1 MRARVT
7 AMRSGLALALV
18 MTLAVPPRPAHAGR
32 WSTQQHAAL
41 DKITDLQTAG
51 ELAAAETLAVKEFA
65 DETAPPGFRR
75 AVAKQGRAVAEALF
89 VTTKDLKHLC
99 IALAM
104 TRVYQ
109 TDLIATDADRL
120 AIPAELERLEA
131 LATTAAA
138 PCARPAPPPVD
149 PPAATPQPEGPAPPT
164 APTVA
169 TAPRRSRTQIGMGAG
184 LLLAAAGLGAG
195 FGGCF
200 AARESEADLIRALDK
215 RATEAQRDLTSGE
228 WDDVHAADRR
238 YSRLSDTG
246 KALGVMAGVALVAAV
261 AVLAMPPRT
270 RSRARALGAG
280 VLIKF

>member
-1 MRARVT
+1 
-7 AMRSGLALALV
+7 MRSGLTLVLAV
-18 MTLAVPPRPAHAGR
+18 TLAAPPRLAHAGG

-51 ELAAAETLAVKEFA
+51 DLAAAETLAVKEFA
-65 DETAPPGFRR
+65 QDSAPPGYRR

-89 VTTKDLKHLC
+89 VATKDVEHLC

-109 TDLIATDADRL
+109 TDLIATDEDRA
-120 AIPAELERLEA
+120 AIPDELARLEA

-138 PCARPAPPPVD
+138 PCARPAPPPAPVD
-149 PPAATPQPEGPAPPT
+149 PPAATPQPEGPAPPPAVPAT
-164 APTVA
+164 A
-169 TAPRRSRTQIGMGAG
+169 TAPRRSRTQIGVGAG
-184 LLLAAAGLGAG
+184 LLVATAGLGAG

-200 AARESEADLIRALDK
+200 AARAPEADIIRSLDK
-215 RATEAQRDLTSGE
+215 RATDAKRELTTTE
-228 WDDVHAADRR
+228 WDAVHEADRR

-246 KALGVMAGVALVAAV
+246 KALGVLAGVALVAAV

-280 VLIKF
+280 VLINF